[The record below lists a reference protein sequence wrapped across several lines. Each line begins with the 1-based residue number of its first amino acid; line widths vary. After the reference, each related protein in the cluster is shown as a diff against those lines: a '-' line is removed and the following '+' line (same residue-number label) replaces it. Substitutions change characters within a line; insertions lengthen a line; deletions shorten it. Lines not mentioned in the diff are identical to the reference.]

1 MPEVGIRELKERAS
15 QILREVREKRQT
27 YTITHH
33 GKPCGVLV
41 PYSGAGTGKTTK
53 KRKGRLV
60 SLRGILKDGPEVSW
74 EEFMELKKIWTKHV
88 DELLAEELL
97 DTRHD
102 EEAESGN
109 K

>member
-27 YTITHH
+27 YTITLH

-41 PYSGAGTGKTTK
+41 PYSAGGREKTAK
-53 KRKGRLV
+53 ERKGGLA

-74 EEFMELKKIWTKHV
+74 EEFQAVKKEWDAHVDALVEELKKEQGGKET
-88 DELLAEELL
+88 
-97 DTRHD
+97 
-102 EEAESGN
+102 
-109 K
+109 

>member
-27 YTITHH
+27 YTITNH

-41 PYSGAGTGKTTK
+41 PYSGAGTAKTTK
-53 KRKGRLV
+53 KPKGNLA
-60 SLRGILKDGPEVSW
+60 SLRGIWKDGPEVSW

-88 DELLAEELL
+88 DEMVAEELANA
-97 DTRHD
+97 RHN
-102 EEAESGN
+102 EEAEGGSE
-109 K
+109 